1 MGRETDL
8 IGQDLMTSSWRSE
21 KNRMYNQH
29 YLLFISVRGS
39 RLIPNQ
45 SDFVYLNQRFLACFP
60 TYQRSMRRVDLNKA
74 MFWHAEASHFGGSLG
89 KPIEEEHINLKS
101 IIALEVHN
109 NSNQLVK
116 GGESYTTSVEKK
128 HMVSLIF
135 CTSISKHS
143 NRHEIMETASVY
155 LITFYC
161 KYPLIKKK

>member
-1 MGRETDL
+1 MGKETDL

-21 KNRMYNQH
+21 KTVEYGQH
-29 YLLFISVRGS
+29 YLLFISIRGS

-89 KPIEEEHINLKS
+89 KRIEEHINLKS

-109 NSNQLVK
+109 NSIQLVK
-116 GGESYTTSVEKK
+116 GGESYTISVQK
-128 HMVSLIF
+128 
-135 CTSISKHS
+135 SIWFPLFFAPPFL
-143 NRHEIMETASVY
+143 NTA
-155 LITFYC
+155 IGT
-161 KYPLIKKK
+161 K